1 MSFWTSS
8 KRRCNFCIMARSA
21 KNFSK
26 IGLKSGRKNSRGRKE
41 MGRRKWKRER
51 GSVKFLFLTI
61 NLIFKEKFE
70 RRDIKK
76 IKLLVVKTVVY
87 LKREAEEDKNRSV
100 PNHYLIELPY
110 FPQSF
115 GSGLHLM
122 SPFFLQ
128 FSIQFLG
135 LKNPSR
141 EGEIWCLCYPTPY

>member
-1 MSFWTSS
+1 M
-8 KRRCNFCIMARSA
+8 
-21 KNFSK
+21 
-26 IGLKSGRKNSRGRKE
+26 KE
-41 MGRRKWKRER
+41 RER

-87 LKREAEEDKNRSV
+87 LKREAEEDKNGSV

>member
-1 MSFWTSS
+1 M
-8 KRRCNFCIMARSA
+8 
-21 KNFSK
+21 
-26 IGLKSGRKNSRGRKE
+26 
-41 MGRRKWKRER
+41 
-51 GSVKFLFLTI
+51 KFLFLTI

-70 RRDIKK
+70 RRAIKK

-87 LKREAEEDKNRSV
+87 LKRETEEDKNRSV
-100 PNHYLIELPY
+100 PNQYLIELCY
-110 FPQSF
+110 FPQLF

-141 EGEIWCLCYPTPY
+141 EGEIWYLCYPTPY

>member
-1 MSFWTSS
+1 M
-8 KRRCNFCIMARSA
+8 
-21 KNFSK
+21 
-26 IGLKSGRKNSRGRKE
+26 KE
-41 MGRRKWKRER
+41 RER

-100 PNHYLIELPY
+100 QNHYLIELPY

>member
-1 MSFWTSS
+1 M
-8 KRRCNFCIMARSA
+8 
-21 KNFSK
+21 
-26 IGLKSGRKNSRGRKE
+26 
-41 MGRRKWKRER
+41 
-51 GSVKFLFLTI
+51 KFLFLTI

-70 RRDIKK
+70 RRAIKK
-76 IKLLVVKTVVY
+76 IKLLVVKIVVY
-87 LKREAEEDKNRSV
+87 LKRETEEDKNRSV
-100 PNHYLIELPY
+100 PNQYLIELCY
-110 FPQSF
+110 FPQLF

>member
-1 MSFWTSS
+1 M
-8 KRRCNFCIMARSA
+8 
-21 KNFSK
+21 
-26 IGLKSGRKNSRGRKE
+26 
-41 MGRRKWKRER
+41 
-51 GSVKFLFLTI
+51 KFLFLTI

-70 RRDIKK
+70 RRAIKK

-87 LKREAEEDKNRSV
+87 LKRETEEDKNRSV
-100 PNHYLIELPY
+100 PNQYLIELCY
-110 FPQSF
+110 FPQLF

>member
-1 MSFWTSS
+1 M
-8 KRRCNFCIMARSA
+8 
-21 KNFSK
+21 
-26 IGLKSGRKNSRGRKE
+26 
-41 MGRRKWKRER
+41 
-51 GSVKFLFLTI
+51 KFLFLTI

-70 RRDIKK
+70 RRAIKK

-87 LKREAEEDKNRSV
+87 LKRETEEDKNRSV
-100 PNHYLIELPY
+100 PNQYLIELRY
-110 FPQSF
+110 FPQLF

-141 EGEIWCLCYPTPY
+141 EGEIWCSCFPTPY

>member
-1 MSFWTSS
+1 M
-8 KRRCNFCIMARSA
+8 
-21 KNFSK
+21 
-26 IGLKSGRKNSRGRKE
+26 KE
-41 MGRRKWKRER
+41 RER

-70 RRDIKK
+70 RRAIKK

-87 LKREAEEDKNRSV
+87 LKRETEEDKNRSV
-100 PNHYLIELPY
+100 PNRYLIELCY
-110 FPQSF
+110 FPQLF

>member
-1 MSFWTSS
+1 M
-8 KRRCNFCIMARSA
+8 
-21 KNFSK
+21 
-26 IGLKSGRKNSRGRKE
+26 KE
-41 MGRRKWKRER
+41 REGKREI
-51 GSVKFLFLTI
+51 SFFNNLFNI
-61 NLIFKEKFE
+61 YGKIWKEGH
-70 RRDIKK
+70 KK

-87 LKREAEEDKNRSV
+87 LKREAEEDKKRSV
-100 PNHYLIELPY
+100 PNQYLIELPY

>member
-1 MSFWTSS
+1 M
-8 KRRCNFCIMARSA
+8 
-21 KNFSK
+21 
-26 IGLKSGRKNSRGRKE
+26 
-41 MGRRKWKRER
+41 
-51 GSVKFLFLTI
+51 KFLFLTI

-70 RRDIKK
+70 RRAIKK

-87 LKREAEEDKNRSV
+87 LKRETEEDKNRSV
-100 PNHYLIELPY
+100 PNQYLIELRY
-110 FPQSF
+110 FPQLF

-141 EGEIWCLCYPTPY
+141 EGEIWCSCYPTPY

>member
-1 MSFWTSS
+1 M
-8 KRRCNFCIMARSA
+8 
-21 KNFSK
+21 
-26 IGLKSGRKNSRGRKE
+26 
-41 MGRRKWKRER
+41 
-51 GSVKFLFLTI
+51 KFLFLTI

-70 RRDIKK
+70 RRAIKK

-87 LKREAEEDKNRSV
+87 LKRETEEDKNRSV
-100 PNHYLIELPY
+100 PNQYLIELCY
-110 FPQSF
+110 FPQLF

-141 EGEIWCLCYPTPY
+141 EGEIWCSCYPTPY